1 MQQLQQPD
9 QAQQQVAPIQP
20 AATVLYQSQQIP
32 VTYQNQNTSEVPGKQ
47 ASAVSTVQVMQ
58 ATNPSQIST
67 AMLYQGS
74 KTVTPRQQALL
85 SQVPH
90 TQGRLMCPCHE
101 AANSPGEHPEP
112 PRKAPMRHMDVE
124 SDCSLDY
131 VPPQSIKFYHR
142 AIEKLPGEKFN
153 GNMLHTWLKRINDRA
168 ISCAWTSIFN
178 IKGRLI
184 TEKYAEL
191 TLKDVK
197 TYAQEYQ
204 NEGMRRAQNA
214 EMLLQCLKA
223 SISKAVYSRISQL
236 RHNYTIIREPEK
248 QEVQDGLCYLKT
260 IIDCYH
266 ANTRSSTAEIRK
278 QLAQLH
284 IYMKHTAKGDVVQL
298 CIYTRD
304 LLEKLRAA
312 DEETHDLLTNLIAAL
327 RQTSN
332 PHFHRWLNFRVDMWS
347 AKKIE
352 WQPDGYDLM
361 QEAEEYYLELKTTN
375 MWPKKKDN
383 SIHAKEYTEENIDF
397 YGDYEETPRDK
408 GTSTP
413 SAKASAALAHQLEN
427 VNKATRNI
435 AMSQKHKWKYI
446 APKEGKPIEKYFY
459 QCGKKMKFYWCTHHK
474 QWTRHKP
481 SECMLLEVK
490 TERHGKAK
498 QGDYQNEKQVY
509 KKVKALMQALNLLS
523 TENEEGDNQDQII
536 DDSDSDS
543 NFSGSTMYYSDDDDS
558 NFS

>member
-47 ASAVSTVQVMQ
+47 ASAVSTVQVIQ

-112 PRKAPMRHMDVE
+112 PRKAPMRPMDVE

-131 VPPQSIKFYHR
+131 VTPQSIKFYHR

-197 TYAQEYQ
+197 TYAQEYH
-204 NEGMRRAQNA
+204 GI
-214 EMLLQCLKA
+214 L
-223 SISKAVYSRISQL
+223 V
-236 RHNYTIIREPEK
+236 H
-248 QEVQDGLCYLKT
+248 
-260 IIDCYH
+260 
-266 ANTRSSTAEIRK
+266 
-278 QLAQLH
+278 
-284 IYMKHTAKGDVVQL
+284 
-298 CIYTRD
+298 
-304 LLEKLRAA
+304 
-312 DEETHDLLTNLIAAL
+312 
-327 RQTSN
+327 
-332 PHFHRWLNFRVDMWS
+332 
-347 AKKIE
+347 
-352 WQPDGYDLM
+352 
-361 QEAEEYYLELKTTN
+361 
-375 MWPKKKDN
+375 
-383 SIHAKEYTEENIDF
+383 
-397 YGDYEETPRDK
+397 
-408 GTSTP
+408 
-413 SAKASAALAHQLEN
+413 
-427 VNKATRNI
+427 
-435 AMSQKHKWKYI
+435 MS
-446 APKEGKPIEKYFY
+446 
-459 QCGKKMKFYWCTHHK
+459 
-474 QWTRHKP
+474 
-481 SECMLLEVK
+481 
-490 TERHGKAK
+490 
-498 QGDYQNEKQVY
+498 
-509 KKVKALMQALNLLS
+509 
-523 TENEEGDNQDQII
+523 
-536 DDSDSDS
+536 
-543 NFSGSTMYYSDDDDS
+543 
-558 NFS
+558 

>member
-32 VTYQNQNTSEVPGKQ
+32 VTYQNQNTSEVPDKQ

-112 PRKAPMRHMDVE
+112 PRKAPMRPMDVE

-131 VPPQSIKFYHR
+131 VTPQSIKFYHR

-184 TEKYAEL
+184 TEKYAEI

-197 TYAQEYQ
+197 AHAQEYQ

-312 DEETHDLLTNLIAAL
+312 GEETHDLLTNLIAAL

-332 PHFHRWLNFRVDMWS
+332 PHFHIWLNFRVDMWS
-347 AKKIE
+347 TKKIE

-375 MWPKKKDN
+375 MWPKKTDN

-397 YGDYEETPRDK
+397 HGSNGDYEETQRDK
-408 GTSTP
+408 GTFTP

-427 VNKATRNI
+427 VNQATRNI
-435 AMSQKHKWKYI
+435 AISKKRKWKFT
-446 APKEGKPIEKYFY
+446 APMKGEPAEKYFY
-459 QCGKKMKFYWCTHHK
+459 QCGKKMKFYWCQITNNGQGISPLNACFWK
-474 QWTRHKP
+474 SKLEDMGRQNRATIRTRSKYTR
-481 SECMLLEVK
+481 K
-490 TERHGKAK
+490 
-498 QGDYQNEKQVY
+498 
-509 KKVKALMQALNLLS
+509 
-523 TENEEGDNQDQII
+523 
-536 DDSDSDS
+536 
-543 NFSGSTMYYSDDDDS
+543 
-558 NFS
+558 